1 MSDHSLDRPLLV
13 FDAECSFCREW
24 VDYWKHLTG
33 ERVDYASYQEVSA
46 RFPNIPREEFA
57 TAVKLILPDGEV
69 RSGAHAVFSTLATVP
84 GKRGTLWAY
93 DKIPG
98 FAAVSEAT
106 YGVFARHRSFFYRV
120 TKFLWGIPVERETY
134 RASTW
139 LFLRALGAIYLI
151 AFASFGVQA
160 AGLIGSHGILPVAE
174 YLHAAHT
181 YFGSAAYWNVPTL
194 LWLSRSDSFLKADW
208 ILGVCLSTL
217 VLWGMDWRLLRVGLF
232 LLYLSLVTAGQV
244 FMTYQW
250 DALLLEAGFLSI
262 FLGSSP
268 VIVRLFRW
276 LLCRFIFLSGA
287 VKLAS
292 GDLTWRH
299 FTALPLHYETQPLPT
314 PLSWYI
320 FQFPTWFHRVSVGFL
335 FFVEL
340 GMPFLVLA
348 PRRLRHF
355 AGGAIITLQILIF
368 LTGNFAFFNLLTIA
382 LCIFLYEDAKL
393 LRKLPKKI
401 SARLAGHTPASLSQ
415 PAPRLG
421 AALYSTFAGFVLLIS
436 AYETVGSLTAIHWGP
451 ADAVARTIAPFEII
465 NTYGLFANMT
475 TTRPEIVVEGSSDG
489 ETWLA
494 YEFKYK
500 AGDLSRRPMFI
511 EPHQPRLDWQMWFA
525 ALGDYRSDPWTI
537 HFLARLLEGTP
548 EVLALLRKNPFPD
561 SPPRY
566 IRALLYEYHFTSPEE
581 KKATG
586 HWWRRELKG
595 MYVSPLTLR
604 PG

>member
-1 MSDHSLDRPLLV
+1 MPSDSRERPLLV
-13 FDAECSFCREW
+13 FDGECPFCRAW
-24 VDYWKHLTG
+24 VEYWKNLTG
-33 ERVDYASYQEVSA
+33 DRVDYAPYQEVGA
-46 RFPNIPREEFA
+46 RFPKISREQFA

-69 RSGAHAVFSTLATVP
+69 RSDARAVFTALATVP
-84 GKRGTLWAY
+84 EKRVALWAY
-93 DKIPG
+93 EKLPG
-98 FAAVSEAT
+98 FAAASEAA
-106 YGVFARHRSFFYRV
+106 YAVIARHRSALYRV
-120 TKFLWGIPVERETY
+120 TIYLWSLPLQPETF
-134 RASTW
+134 RAATW

-160 AGLIGSHGILPVAE
+160 AGLIGSHGILPIAE

-194 LWLSRSDSFLKADW
+194 LWLSRGDAFLKADW
-208 ILGVCLSTL
+208 ILGVCLSVL
-217 VLWGMDWRLLRVGLF
+217 VLLGMNSRALRVGLF
-232 LLYLSLVTAGQV
+232 FLYLSLVTAGQV

-292 GDLTWRH
+292 GDPTWRL
-299 FTALPLHYETQPLPT
+299 FTALPMHYETQPLPT
-314 PLSWYI
+314 PLSWYV
-320 FQFPTWFHRVSVGFL
+320 FQFPTWFHRMSVGFL

-340 GMPFLVLA
+340 VVPFLVLA

-355 AGGAIITLQILIF
+355 AAGAIITLQILIF

-382 LCIFLYEDAKL
+382 LCIFLYEDSTL
-393 LRKLPKKI
+393 LRALPKKI
-401 SARLAGHTPASLSQ
+401 SARLAGQTPGSISQ
-415 PAPRLG
+415 PAPRLR
-421 AALYSTFAGFVLLIS
+421 ATFYKAFAGFVLLIS

-451 ADAVARTIAPFEII
+451 ADAVARAIAPFEII

-475 TTRPEIVVEGSSDG
+475 TTRPEIVVEGSTDG

-500 AGDLSRRPMFI
+500 AGDFGRRPMFV

-525 ALGDYRSDPWTI
+525 ALGDYRSDPWII
-537 HFLARLLEGTP
+537 HFMARLLEGTP
-548 EVLALLRKNPFPD
+548 QVLGLLRKNPFPNA
-561 SPPRY
+561 PPRY
-566 IRALLYEYHFTSPEE
+566 VRALVYEYHFTSPEQ

-595 MYVSPLTLR
+595 AYVSPLTLR
-604 PG
+604 GQ